1 MNKKLIFFLSKSY
14 VFTQQIL
21 LASKWFRPMSPKKQL
36 VLGKILI
43 RHGISRI
50 LPNDRHNCELD
61 NCSILESMCV
71 YTRM

>member
-1 MNKKLIFFLSKSY
+1 MNKKLIFFFIKVVCIHSTNTSK
-14 VFTQQIL
+14 Q
-21 LASKWFRPMSPKKQL
+21 WFWTMSPKKRL

-50 LPNDRHNCELD
+50 LPNDHHNCELD